1 MFGCWRLTRPRPC
14 VLALPCGGDL
24 TGRVV
29 GREQRVEPSAR
40 LVAEA
45 VRADPRYFGRP
56 TVLVSRFPAFFTTV
70 PTDVMDTVAAD
81 RTHRGHAIIEQ
92 VFDASRAPP
101 SPTCPPAGSTRTA
114 PGSSSPSS
122 HSTHGWGAGT
132 IAGGSHGRNPGQPD
146 NTWNPPRKNR
156 PAEINHASD
165 RNRARNDNQSRNTSP
180 ICVFRLS
187 AKNRIS

>member
-1 MFGCWRLTRPRPC
+1 MTRPRPC

-56 TVLVSRFPAFFTTV
+56 TVLVTRFPAFFTTV

-122 HSTHGWGAGT
+122 HSTHAWGAGT

-146 NTWNPPRKNR
+146 NTWNTPEEPSCGDQPRLR
-156 PAEINHASD
+156 PQPSPK
-165 RNRARNDNQSRNTSP
+165 RQSEPQHVSHLCIQVKCEEPN
-180 ICVFRLS
+180 
-187 AKNRIS
+187 